1 MKGKKIELKDITS
14 SPYFV
19 IGLMS
24 LVCLLITGLMVF
36 LIMNIDT
43 TKKSIVDARA
53 MYEQNV
59 KEVALL
65 EELKVKSEAAQEQ
78 LEACKDILPD
88 SLGDVFILQED
99 VLKKCADFGLDVLS
113 IDQSVAVNETQE
125 VIFTINASGKYEH
138 IYNFMNYY
146 SNLERVHRFDAL
158 TLTRGADGTY
168 NAMLTLAF
176 LSEQGAEGA
185 VAAVVDEAA
194 KKTAS

>member
-1 MKGKKIELKDITS
+1 MKGKKIEVKDITS

-19 IGLMS
+19 IGLMV
-24 LVCLLITGLMVF
+24 LVCLLITGVVVT
-36 LIMNIDT
+36 LIMNIDK
-43 TKKSIVDARA
+43 TKKSIVEARTL
-53 MYEQNV
+53 YEQNV

-78 LEACKDILPD
+78 LEACKDVLPD
-88 SLGDVFILQED
+88 SLGDVFVLQED

-158 TLTRGADGTY
+158 TLNRGADGTY
-168 NAMLTLAF
+168 NAMLTLVF
-176 LSEQGAEGA
+176 LSEKGAEGA
-185 VAAVVDEAA
+185 VAAVVDEAT
-194 KKTAS
+194 KKAAS